1 VSDSRLEALIRIAAD
16 ASKLVQEIYATPFTV
31 DYKGPSDPVTE
42 ADRRA
47 NALICE
53 RLEKEFPGVP
63 IVAEESDPETF
74 ADFRDA
80 SEIFF
85 VDPVDG
91 TNEFIER
98 HPEFVVMIGLVEGNQ
113 ATTAVLDAPAQG
125 VAWAGTAGRGAFSI
139 DRSGVRAPIR
149 VTDVNAVADVRLVSS
164 RSHRSPKLERA
175 LGSLGVREIHPMG
188 SAGLKGVAV
197 ARGAV
202 DAYIAP
208 YYAGKRWDAC
218 AAEAIV
224 LAAGGRVSDAF
235 GDPIDYRAPS
245 LANDRGI
252 LETNGHVHDGL
263 LARIAKYRSQH
274 EQLTS

>member
-1 VSDSRLEALIRIAAD
+1 MSNSRLEALIRIAAD
-16 ASKLVQEIYATPFTV
+16 ASKLVKEVFATPFTV

-63 IVAEESDPETF
+63 IVAEESDPATF
-74 ADFRDA
+74 ADYRDS

-113 ATTAVLDAPAQG
+113 ATTAVLDAPAQE
-125 VAWAGTAGRGAFSI
+125 VAWAGTVGHGAFSI
-139 DRSGVRAPIR
+139 DRNGVRAPIHVSD
-149 VTDVNAVADVRLVSS
+149 VTAIEDVTLVSS

-175 LGSLGVREIHPMG
+175 LGSLGVREIRPMG

-197 ARGAV
+197 ARALV
-202 DAYIAP
+202 DAHIAP

-224 LAAGGRVSDAF
+224 LAAGGRVSDAY
-235 GDPIDYRAPS
+235 GDAIDYRSAS
-245 LANDRGI
+245 LSNDRGI
-252 LETNGHVHDGL
+252 VESNGRVHDGL
-263 LARIAKYRSQH
+263 LARIAKYRN
-274 EQLTS
+274 EQAIS

>member
-1 VSDSRLEALIRIAAD
+1 MSDTRLEALIRIAAE
-16 ASKLVQEIYATPFTV
+16 ASKLVQAVYATPFTV

-63 IVAEESDPETF
+63 IVAEESDPATF
-74 ADFRDA
+74 ADFRQA

-98 HPEFVVMIGLVEGNQ
+98 NPEFVVMIGLVEGNR

-125 VAWAGTAGRGAFSI
+125 MAWAGTVGHGAFSI
-139 DRSGVRAPIR
+139 DRSGARAPIH
-149 VTDVNAVADVRLVSS
+149 VSDVSAISDVRLVSS
-164 RSHRSPKLERA
+164 RSHRTPKLERA

-197 ARGAV
+197 ARAAV
-202 DAYIAP
+202 DAYVAP

-224 LAAGGRVSDAF
+224 LAAGGRVSDAH
-235 GDPIDYRAPS
+235 GDPIDYRAAS
-245 LANDRGI
+245 LGNDRGI
-252 LETNGHVHDGL
+252 VESNGHVHDDL
-263 LARIAKYRSQH
+263 LSRIAEYR
-274 EQLTS
+274 TSELPS